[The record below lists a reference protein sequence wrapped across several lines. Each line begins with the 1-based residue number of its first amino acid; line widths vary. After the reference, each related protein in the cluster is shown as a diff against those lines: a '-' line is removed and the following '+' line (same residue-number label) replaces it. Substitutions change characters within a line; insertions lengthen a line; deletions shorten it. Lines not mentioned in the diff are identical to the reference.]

1 MKQKTKTTKT
11 QENASEVALTYLA
24 QDVKTSILIVSV
36 LINLFFLSLWIALQ
50 ATSQFDAS
58 LVSFFLGR

>member
-1 MKQKTKTTKT
+1 MKQKTKTTKV
-11 QENASEVALTYLA
+11 QENSEAALVYLA

-36 LINLFFLSLWIALQ
+36 LINLFFLSLWVALQ